1 MMYSGENTFGASVVA
16 ALEAGGA
23 ITDAELAEARAAV
36 P

>member
-1 MMYSGENTFGASVVA
+1 MMYSGENTFGSVSA